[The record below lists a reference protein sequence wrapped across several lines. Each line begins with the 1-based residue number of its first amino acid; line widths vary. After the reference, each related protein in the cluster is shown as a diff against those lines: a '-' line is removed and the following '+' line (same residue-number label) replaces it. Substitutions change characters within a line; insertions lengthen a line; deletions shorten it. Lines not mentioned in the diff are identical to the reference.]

1 MASVRKFFALCL
13 FSTLGT
19 ALFAQFVFESGVIFE
34 YTGAEKD
41 VVVPPSIDG
50 EDVTAIGPYA
60 FAEQGLTSIT
70 IPNGVTY
77 IGKRAFAGNQ
87 LTEVVI
93 PGSLTRLEDDAF
105 HGNPLKNITIPGRVT
120 YLGDYS
126 FLGNRRISVT
136 IGANMPVSSKQPD
149 DFGDFYN
156 KNGKKAG
163 TYTNN
168 TTGGQWVFKAAR

>member
-1 MASVRKFFALCL
+1 MIPVRKIVAFCFFC
-13 FSTLGT
+13 TLGT

-34 YTGAEKD
+34 YTGTEKN
-41 VVVPPSIDG
+41 VVIPPSIDG

-60 FAEQGLTSIT
+60 FAEQGLTSVT

-87 LTEVVI
+87 LTEVLI
-93 PGSLTRLEDDAF
+93 PGSVTRLGDDVF
-105 HGNPLKNITIPGRVT
+105 YGNQLKSITIPGRVT
-120 YLGDYS
+120 HLGDYS
-126 FLGNRRISVT
+126 FFGNRRISVT
-136 IGANMPVSSKQPD
+136 IGANVPITSKQPN

-168 TTGGQWVFKAAR
+168 TNSGQWVFKARP